1 MAKTKL
7 KRMDRFELLE
17 LIYDMRKVN
26 LDLTER
32 LEAAE
37 KKIEELKKE
46 ADQRVLDVRSEYVQ
60 RLDDLRMQGA
70 AKELQKRMN
79 EIEEQLIMFQQITG
93 KGALSA
99 NQESPDARKEEPA
112 SVYTPPAHKAFPKQE
127 AVQDAYA
134 AETAAPLQDNEAR
147 PDTPGSQSGESR
159 E

>member
-1 MAKTKL
+1 
-7 KRMDRFELLE
+7 MDRFELLE
-17 LIYDMRKVN
+17 LIYNMRKVN

-37 KKIEELKKE
+37 KRIEELKKE

-70 AKELQKRMN
+70 AKDLQKRMK

-93 KGALSA
+93 KGTPSA
-99 NQESPDARKEEPA
+99 NQKTPEAGGEEPA
-112 SVYTPPAHKAFPKQE
+112 GVFTPPVQE
-127 AVQDAYA
+127 AFQAPEASQNAFA
-134 AETAAPLQDNEAR
+134 AEPTTSLQKSEDQ
-147 PDTPGSQSGESR
+147 PGPAGSASGESR

>member
-1 MAKTKL
+1 MGTVAKTKL

-17 LIYDMRKVN
+17 LIYNMRKVN

-37 KKIEELKKE
+37 KKIEELKTE
-46 ADQRVLDVRSEYVQ
+46 ADQRVEDVRAEYVQ

-79 EIEEQLIMFQQITG
+79 EIEEQLIAFQRVTG
-93 KGALSA
+93 KD
-99 NQESPDARKEEPA
+99 SPSMYQDTGLREKEMDSPFAPPKPA
-112 SVYTPPAHKAFPKQE
+112 ERAGQ
-127 AVQDAYA
+127 
-134 AETAAPLQDNEAR
+134 ETAGSASEAEK
-147 PDTPGSQSGESR
+147 PALPQENGLKAGESR

>member
-1 MAKTKL
+1 
-7 KRMDRFELLE
+7 MDRFELLE
-17 LIYDMRKVN
+17 LIYNMRKVN

-70 AKELQKRMN
+70 AKELQKRMS

-93 KGALSA
+93 KGIPSA
-99 NQESPDARKEEPA
+99 NQETPEARGEEKA
-112 SVYTPPAHKAFPKQE
+112 SVFTPPVQEAFPAPE
-127 AVQDAYA
+127 ASRTAFA
-134 AETAAPLQDNEAR
+134 AETTTSLQESEDR
-147 PDTPGSQSGESR
+147 PGPAGSASGESR